1 MAFIP
6 PHPESTESDDT
17 IHAAISFS
25 RAFIE
30 GQGKKRVL
38 PIQKAGN
45 IAAKKVMPQLPGR

>member
-45 IAAKKVMPQLPGR
+45 IAAKKVMPLLPGR